1 MFIYTSNVLTTH
13 NAFLVQNFVFLNSG
27 PLIDFIAEFLGLR
40 SEKDLAQS
48 LRNPRKFDEA
58 SRELKGLKVRVQ
70 TPNNQVSIRNS
81 YLRNFKVVIC
91 CVEPIS
97 VKKTDFKYWLC

>member
-1 MFIYTSNVLTTH
+1 
-13 NAFLVQNFVFLNSG
+13 
-27 PLIDFIAEFLGLR
+27 LR
-40 SEKDLAQS
+40 SEHDLAQS

-70 TPNNQVSIRNS
+70 TPNGQVSIRNS
-81 YLRNFKVVIC
+81 YLRNFRVVIC

-97 VKKTDFKYWLC
+97 VKRPTLNTGCVEYDAKVSK